1 MITRLRDLVERMG
14 VVKGED
20 LLRVIRTIGVRRMNV
35 FANTGQPNYRELVI
49 IIIIA
54 IELPATYDEQW
65 LVLYQIYWRVP

>member
-1 MITRLRDLVERMG
+1 MIIRLRDLVERMG

-49 IIIIA
+49 IIA
-54 IELPATYDEQW
+54 IELPATYEQW
-65 LVLYQIYWRVP
+65 LVLYQIYWRAP